1 MKFSKWI
8 GIALCIILII
18 SCFLPWCYFADIDKT
33 FTGFFSEKNAYG
45 KPGKFLT
52 FFAVISAI
60 LFWLPKLWAKR
71 TQLFLSALMVGYAIK
86 TYVLF
91 TSCYNAYCPDKRFG
105 IYLMMISTVAIL
117 LVSIFPDLKLK
128 AKELPQRL

>member
-1 MKFSKWI
+1 MTIRVPANATK
-8 GIALCIILII
+8 
-18 SCFLPWCYFADIDKT
+18 ADIDKI

-45 KPGKFLT
+45 KPGKFLS

-86 TYVLF
+86 TYVLY
-91 TSCYNAYCPDKRFG
+91 TSCYNAYCPEKRFG

-117 LVSIFPDLKLK
+117 LVSIFPSLTLNTSLKK
-128 AKELPQRL
+128 KET